1 MRLIRLYVNCPLA
14 ANSELELP
22 PEASH
27 YIGKVLRAKPGQAL
41 SLFNG
46 DGQEYTAEVTEVGK
60 KAVSASIGD
69 SQAGQP
75 ASPLHT
81 HLGQVMSRGDRMD
94 YAIQKATEMGVTEIT
109 PLFSERCE
117 VKLDPKRLAKRL
129 AHWRQIAISAC
140 EQSGRCDVPV
150 IHQPQQLDTWLDVVE
165 ADCKLTLHP
174 HNTVALQDIPA
185 PASCALL
192 IGPEGGLTEDE
203 VDTARQQ
210 KFAAICLGPR
220 ILRTETAPIA
230 SLALL
235 QHLWGDY

>member
-27 YIGKVLRAKPGQAL
+27 YIGKVLRAKSGQAL

-46 DGQEYTAEVTEVGK
+46 DGQEYAAEVTLVGK
-60 KAVSASIGD
+60 KAVSAYIGD
-69 SQAGQP
+69 HQAGQP
-75 ASPLHT
+75 TSPLHT

-94 YAIQKATEMGVTEIT
+94 YAVQKATEMGVTEIT

-129 AHWRQIAISAC
+129 AHWHQIAISAC

-150 IHQPQQLDTWLDVVE
+150 IHAPQQLDSWLAAVK

-174 HNTVALQDIPA
+174 HHTVALQDIPT

-203 VDTARQQ
+203 VDAARQQ
-210 KFAAICLGPR
+210 NFATICLGPR